1 MKDFQSFS
9 DQVEVII
16 LPRNT
21 KWITNTQEGKVRS
34 TDMIMQTEQPAGIT
48 IRDHQD
54 LDIIN
59 PTMFSNTPHLARYR
73 GDVPY
78 TNCLV
83 EQYANDL

>member
-1 MKDFQSFS
+1 
-9 DQVEVII
+9 

-21 KWITNTQEGKVRS
+21 KWITNTPEGKARLAVA
-34 TDMIMQTEQPAGIT
+34 IKQAIGINN
-48 IRDHQD
+48 RDHQD

-59 PTMFSNTPHLARYR
+59 PTMLSDTTHLAKYR

-78 TNCLV
+78 TVYLV